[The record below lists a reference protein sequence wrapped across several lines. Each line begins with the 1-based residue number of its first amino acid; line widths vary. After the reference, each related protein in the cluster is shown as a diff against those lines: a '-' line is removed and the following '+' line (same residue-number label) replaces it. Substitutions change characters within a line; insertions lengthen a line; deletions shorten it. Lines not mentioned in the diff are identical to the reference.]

1 MLRVTS
7 YAFQVI
13 KYLFEIAEDAIS
25 QTGGLYF
32 DRRYAYN
39 ALARKE
45 YLARKRIKHPP
56 KQISDTIRYLNREG
70 YIAFEGGKGSI
81 THKAL
86 QSIAISNLE
95 VCSKKWPKK
104 WDKKWRV
111 VFFDIPEKEKIK
123 REILRSVLK
132 RLGFQKCQKSVWIS
146 KKPIKDEL
154 VKICNLFGIQDM
166 VILLEV
172 NTVILGDRF
181 FKED

>member
-56 KQISDTIRYLNREG
+56 KQISDTIRYLKEADKRRASKNMQSFWNTG
-70 YIAFEGGKGSI
+70 YGYFTGG
-81 THKAL
+81 
-86 QSIAISNLE
+86 
-95 VCSKKWPKK
+95 
-104 WDKKWRV
+104 
-111 VFFDIPEKEKIK
+111 
-123 REILRSVLK
+123 
-132 RLGFQKCQKSVWIS
+132 
-146 KKPIKDEL
+146 
-154 VKICNLFGIQDM
+154 
-166 VILLEV
+166 
-172 NTVILGDRF
+172 
-181 FKED
+181 